1 MRQGVLKNS
10 DLNPDGVRVVIDWE
24 KFLVGMSIFIPCI
37 NTEKARRQAARIC
50 KELGYEVIIKVNIS
64 DKKLGVRVWRTV

>member
-24 KFLVGMSIFIPCI
+24 KFLVGMSIFIKCI
-37 NTEKARRQAARIC
+37 NTENDRRQA
-50 KELGYEVIIKVNIS
+50 
-64 DKKLGVRVWRTV
+64 